1 MVPIWQD
8 LKEIRQQA
16 SAENKSVTAVANAAD
31 ESVLSAIKIAAE
43 ESMCS
48 FLLFDDEIEVRKTA
62 EVLDFDIG
70 NERIKIMHSAGN
82 ATEAAVKAVH
92 DSKADI
98 LMKGNVT
105 TRNLLKAV
113 LSKEIGLRT
122 SKSLSHVALFE
133 IPNQNRLIF
142 LTDVAMNIAPD
153 LEDKTTIIENAV
165 QVAQGVGWDS
175 PKVAVLGAVESV
187 NPDMQATLDAAV
199 LTQMQKRNQI
209 TGCIVDG
216 PLALDNAISEEASRL
231 KGIESEVAGKADIL
245 VVPAI
250 EAGNML
256 YKSFMYLAGANVA
269 SVISGARAPI
279 VLTSRA
285 DSSEDKLNSLALALV
300 AAKTF

>member
-1 MVPIWQD
+1 MWQD